1 MILAH
6 DILVD
11 DLLLCCLEKVSY
23 RRIAQTHEILVD
35 KVNQDK
41 KSDKNNS
48 CCGVPYFCYILDIQ
62 IIFDNFKWSKTS
74 L

>member
-11 DLLLCCLEKVSY
+11 DLLLCCLKKVSY

-48 CCGVPYFCYILDIQ
+48 PYFCYILDIQ